1 MRNHL
6 LYIGIILLLVFL
18 LFDGCN
24 KRVVENKSDDS
35 VSDYLNDTI
44 SYKTNKEG
52 LDVATRI
59 AINGND
65 LALLILLSKQ
75 IDTTQQLQ
83 RLVKGFKKVDA
94 AGNIT
99 QQFDIDST
107 FVPYNTLSFAIG
119 KTKGL
124 FNSEYRIEV
133 VNSNPKIKTIGL
145 DSYTFKAPKKRIGIG
160 LQVGYGIG
168 SDFTIQPYVGIG
180 ISYNFIRF

>member
-24 KRVVENKSDDS
+24 KRVAENQSDDS
-35 VSDYLNDTI
+35 VSGYLNDTI
-44 SYKTNKEG
+44 SYYENKLGQE
-52 LDVATRI
+52 VAHRK
-59 AINGND
+59 AINGSKE
-65 LALLILLSKQ
+65 ALELLLSKQ
-75 IDTTQQLQ
+75 IDSTRQLAT
-83 RLVKGFKKVDA
+83 LVKGFKKVDA

-99 QQFDIDST
+99 QEFDIDSS

-119 KTKGL
+119 KSKGL

-168 SDFTIQPYVGIG
+168 TDLKPTPYIGIG
-180 ISYNFIRF
+180 VSYNFIRF